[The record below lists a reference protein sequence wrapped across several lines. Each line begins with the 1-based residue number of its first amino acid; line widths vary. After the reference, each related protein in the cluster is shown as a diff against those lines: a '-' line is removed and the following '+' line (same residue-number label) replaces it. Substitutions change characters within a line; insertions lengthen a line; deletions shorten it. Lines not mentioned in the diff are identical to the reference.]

1 MPTFFAAN
9 LRRLPHLVLTVSVT
23 MLVLAL
29 SSTSWAQT
37 QDTEAS
43 GNPPSTEQA
52 EALIATLEDEAQRQA
67 LIETLKTLVAA
78 DQQAEDDVGEADGD
92 LVSNI
97 AGQISQLDNNVVELL
112 EQLDDGTEFL
122 DWLYS
127 QTSDGDLRSLWLE
140 ALWQVSLVVAAGM
153 LGWLLVAWLERRQL
167 RRLEQREDVTWL
179 ELPVITLG
187 RICLRVA
194 TIIAFAIAAY
204 ACLTVIN
211 PNELTRV
218 VSIALVNALVLVR
231 AGTVTV
237 RILLS
242 PLAPALRIIP
252 VKDHEA
258 VYLAVWTRRFLA
270 LGIYG
275 FFAIE
280 LLASLG
286 LPDSSTA
293 LLQRLVGFCLTLL
306 GFMVILQSRETVARW
321 IREHP
326 ETGGARML
334 RQRLADI
341 WHVFAMLAL
350 AALFAA
356 WALNVDEGFE
366 TLLRGFGT
374 TAIVL
379 FGALIASTMVR
390 RALLKL
396 FVISD
401 EYSDRF
407 PGLERRSNRYL
418 TILVVALNVV
428 IWGFA
433 TALIMDSWGLG
444 AVETLMSP
452 GGLSVVGRL
461 ASIALMVVIAII
473 IWELGDGLISAYL
486 NQNEEAAVSP
496 RLKTLLPLMRNV
508 LLIVISTIAVITILS
523 ELGVETAP
531 LLAGAGV
538 VGLAVGFG
546 AQTLVKDVI
555 TGAFIM
561 FEDQFSV
568 GDWIE
573 AGGKLGGV
581 ESITIRTVQLRDFDG
596 YVHTVPFGEI
606 TALTNMMRDFG
617 YAMIDVGVAYQENTD
632 RVIEVIR
639 EVDAEARRDEAF
651 AGGLVGDLEVMGVN
665 ELGDSAV
672 TVRVRIKTLAGYQW
686 GVRREYLRQIKLK
699 FDEVGIEIPFPHM
712 TVYFGEIRGGDT
724 SPAHV
729 RIDAEDT
736 MIDAEVVEEEVSAS
750 VVEKRPDAGPDAG
763 GISHD

>member
-1 MPTFFAAN
+1 
-9 LRRLPHLVLTVSVT
+9 
-23 MLVLAL
+23 
-29 SSTSWAQT
+29 
-37 QDTEAS
+37 
-43 GNPPSTEQA
+43 
-52 EALIATLEDEAQRQA
+52 
-67 LIETLKTLVAA
+67 
-78 DQQAEDDVGEADGD
+78 
-92 LVSNI
+92 
-97 AGQISQLDNNVVELL
+97 
-112 EQLDDGTEFL
+112 
-122 DWLYS
+122 
-127 QTSDGDLRSLWLE
+127 
-140 ALWQVSLVVAAGM
+140 
-153 LGWLLVAWLERRQL
+153 
-167 RRLEQREDVTWL
+167 
-179 ELPVITLG
+179 
-187 RICLRVA
+187 
-194 TIIAFAIAAY
+194 
-204 ACLTVIN
+204 
-211 PNELTRV
+211 
-218 VSIALVNALVLVR
+218 VNSLVLVR
-231 AGTVTV
+231 GGTVTV

-252 VKDHEA
+252 VKDQEA
-258 VYLAVWTRRFLA
+258 AYLAVWIRRFLA

-286 LPDSSTA
+286 LPDSSVA
-293 LLQRLVGFCLTLL
+293 LLQRLVGLCLTLL
-306 GFMVILQSRETVARW
+306 GFMVIMQSRETVARW

-326 ETGGARML
+326 ETGGARKL

-341 WHVFAMLAL
+341 WHVFAMLAV

-374 TAIVL
+374 TAIAL
-379 FGALIASTMVR
+379 FGALAASAMVH

-396 FVISD
+396 FDIGD

-407 PGLERRSNRYL
+407 PGLERRSSRYL
-418 TILVVALNVV
+418 TVLVVALNVV

-433 TALIMDSWGLG
+433 TALVMESWGLD
-444 AVETLMSP
+444 ALDFLMSP

-461 ASIALMVVIAII
+461 ASIALMIVIAII
-473 IWELGDGLISAYL
+473 IWEMGDGMISAYL
-486 NQNEEAAVSP
+486 NQQEDLAVSP
-496 RLKTLLPLMRNV
+496 RMKTLLPLMRNV
-508 LLIVISTIAVITILS
+508 LLVVISTIAVITILS
-523 ELGVETAP
+523 EIGVETGP

-573 AGGKLGGV
+573 AGGKMGGV
-581 ESITIRTVQLRDFDG
+581 ESITIRTVKLRDFDG

-617 YAMIDVGVAYQENTD
+617 YAIIDVGVAYQENTD

-639 EVDAEARRDEAF
+639 EVDTEARRDEAF
-651 AGGLVGDLEVMGVN
+651 AEGLVGDLEVMGVN
-665 ELGDSAV
+665 DLGDSAV
-672 TVRVRIKTLAGYQW
+672 TVWVGIKTLAGYQW

-712 TVYFGEIRGGDT
+712 TVYFGEIRGGNT

-736 MIDAEVVEEEVSAS
+736 LIEAEAVEEAPDAGD
-750 VVEKRPDAGPDAG
+750 VEQKPGAGPDADG
-763 GISHD
+763 MGRD